1 VRASP
6 SSVCVLTPRSARPP
20 PPAVCA
26 RRYADPVLNKLDPH
40 RMIPYR
46 LYRQDT
52 QYADGEHV
60 RDLSKL
66 NRDISQVLFLSAD
79 PHAYAFQPQN
89 ALKLRRWGGDF
100 RDTTLLDIMPL
111 LQMVALR
118 GVQDVRDVV
127 RSYDGEEDVAA
138 AFKRRMA
145 ELQSAQKQKAAAA
158 AAPAKPRSALLG
170 R

>member
-1 VRASP
+1 
-6 SSVCVLTPRSARPP
+6 
-20 PPAVCA
+20 
-26 RRYADPVLNKLDPH
+26 VLNKLDPH

-52 QYADGEHV
+52 QYANGEHV

-79 PHAYAFQPQN
+79 PHAYAFQPEN
-89 ALKLRRWGGDF
+89 ALKLRRWSGDF

-118 GVQDVRDVV
+118 GVQDIRDVV
-127 RSYDGEEDVAA
+127 RSYDGEEDVAT